1 MNLIKLRH
9 VVTVDRCGSI
19 SQAAKLLHVTQS
31 AVTKNVA
38 DVEREIGYPLFDRL
52 ARGMAA
58 TLAGRNFIDRAQR
71 IIADMDQLIDESRT
85 QRRAREMVLRV
96 VICPA
101 SLQGLANRALRNFII
116 TNPSCRVHLH
126 AAAIERGIQLLRQG
140 DVDVCLGARDRLETV
155 DGFECR
161 PLGSLTA
168 TLFARKDH
176 PLSARAGLSNADLA
190 DYPIIVPDLRGPY
203 IESITGSLDGNDL
216 PMRRLHIIEN
226 FPMIADV
233 VTSSDA
239 IGIVSIDYSRTVAFR
254 TRFRALP
261 FELGPSM
268 PLAIATRAAWPDTR
282 QISLLRAALQRYP
295 LTGTGDRKTH

>member
-1 MNLIKLRH
+1 MNLVKLRH

-52 ARGMAA
+52 ARGMAT

-71 IIADMDQLIDESRT
+71 IIADMDQLVDESRA
-85 QRRAREMVLRV
+85 QRHAREMVLRV

-140 DVDVCLGARDRLETV
+140 DVDVCLGARDRLEIV

-176 PLSARAGLSNADLA
+176 PLSERAGLSNADLA

-203 IESITGSLDGNDL
+203 IESITGSPGGNDL

-254 TRFRALP
+254 KRFCSLP

-282 QISLLRAALQRYP
+282 QVSLLRAALRRYP
-295 LTGTGDRKTH
+295 MTGTGDENR